1 MSAPTRRGPAPAGRP
16 PSSVQQNAAVGP
28 QGTSAPDPHA
38 ATRGSIVRLTGDVEA
53 LAVDLL
59 DRMGP
64 AGVTVLAGAL
74 LALAEGVV
82 A

>member
-1 MSAPTRRGPAPAGRP
+1 MSAPARRGPAPAGRP
-16 PSSVQQNAAVGP
+16 SPSVQQNAAVGP
-28 QGTSAPDPHA
+28 KGTSAPLPHA
-38 ATRGSIVRLTGDVEA
+38 ATRGSIVRLTGDAEA

-74 LALAEGVV
+74 LALAAEVR

>member
-1 MSAPTRRGPAPAGRP
+1 
-16 PSSVQQNAAVGP
+16 V
-28 QGTSAPDPHA
+28 
-38 ATRGSIVRLTGDVEA
+38 VRLTGDVEA

-74 LALAEGVV
+74 LALAEGVRS
-82 A
+82 